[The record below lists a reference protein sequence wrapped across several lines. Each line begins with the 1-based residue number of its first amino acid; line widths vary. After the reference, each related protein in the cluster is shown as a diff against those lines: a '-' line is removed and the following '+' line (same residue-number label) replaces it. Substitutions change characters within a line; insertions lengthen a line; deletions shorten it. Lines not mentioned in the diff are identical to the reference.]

1 MVAVKVFLGQNN
13 LYDYFSLCP
22 CWHIYLFIFF
32 FFLQVAT
39 FSPAV
44 GSRVWVED
52 QDEAWLDGE
61 VVEINGEQIKVLC
74 TSGKQVCAFHMFKS
88 NNVCVCV
95 FGFGSMRSF
104 NETFLVF
111 ICWKHRSLLTLQIY
125 IQKMWKRQ
133 HQGWRIW
140 QG

>member
-1 MVAVKVFLGQNN
+1 MS
-13 LYDYFSLCP
+13 DYFSS
-22 CWHIYLFIFF
+22 WGNHGSDIFV

-74 TSGKQVCAFHMFKS
+74 TSGKQVCTFHMFKS
-88 NNVCVCV
+88 TNVCVCLAL
-95 FGFGSMRSF
+95 
-104 NETFLVF
+104 EA
-111 ICWKHRSLLTLQIY
+111 
-125 IQKMWKRQ
+125 
-133 HQGWRIW
+133 
-140 QG
+140 